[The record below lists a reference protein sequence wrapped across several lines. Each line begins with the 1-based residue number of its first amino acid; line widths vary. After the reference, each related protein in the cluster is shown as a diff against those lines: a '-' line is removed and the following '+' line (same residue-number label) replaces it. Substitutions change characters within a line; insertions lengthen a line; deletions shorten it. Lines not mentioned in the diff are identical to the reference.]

1 MRPSVS
7 YVSMKTRLA
16 AFRGRRPTQPTTSG
30 HRLASNIFYQLG
42 SQSLLLVLSFV
53 FSPYVVHRLG
63 VELYGL
69 LILAGITTNY
79 FAIVE
84 LGLGQASVK
93 FLADA
98 YARRDW
104 TGLRLM
110 LWTSVL
116 TYFALSAVGALGLVA
131 LTPWLTRLLRV
142 PQASI
147 ILTEQVLYLCALGLA
162 VSMMGSIFS
171 SVPRALERFDIV
183 SYLSVPAGVGQLV
196 LNLLLLYF
204 GYSIRALV
212 VGGVVIQTLVL
223 VANIGVACHLLYP
236 LGRPV
241 FDRAALRQLLGF
253 GGLVSISQVV
263 VPVLAHLE
271 KFIIGRVLTLSAVA
285 FYSVPY
291 NLVWALT
298 YIPGSVSGVMFPAFS
313 RLTVEG
319 DHGRRSYLLVRGT
332 KYVLAAILPVAV
344 VLSIFSHRFLAAWM
358 GPEFALRSTEVLQ
371 VLAFA
376 VVINSVSDPA
386 YQALQAM
393 GRPGIPAAF
402 NVLEVCIHIPLCF
415 VLIGRYGVLGGA
427 IAWAVRVSLNSL
439 LLTVAFTRVT
449 GMSYGS
455 FVSGAL
461 LRPAVAAAAL
471 LPLVCAAAYWFPDL
485 NRVATIL
492 GMTAVGL
499 IYWTGVFALALDRE
513 DRHHFRMFTGRWIHW
528 PGLMPAAPPPVK
540 IT

>member
-1 MRPSVS
+1 MPPRAS
-7 YVSMKTRLA
+7 YVSLKTRLQI
-16 AFRGRRPTQPTTSG
+16 FRGRPAKPATSAQ
-30 HRLASNIFYQLG
+30 RLASNVVYQLG
-42 SQSLLLVLSFV
+42 SQSLLLALSFV

-63 VELYGL
+63 VDLYGL

-84 LGLGQASVK
+84 LGLGQATVK

-104 TGLRLM
+104 NGLRLI

-116 TYFALSAVGALGLVA
+116 TYFALSAIGALGLVA

-142 PQASI
+142 PRASM
-147 ILTEQVLYLCALGLA
+147 ILTEQVLYICAAGLA

-171 SVPRALERFDIV
+171 SVPRAFERFDIV
-183 SYLSVPAGVGQLV
+183 SYLSVPAGVGQLAV
-196 LNLLLLYF
+196 NVLLLYF
-204 GYSIRALV
+204 GYSIRSL
-212 VGGVVIQTLVL
+212 VGGGVAIQTLVL
-223 VANIGVACHLLYP
+223 VAYIGVARHLLHP

-241 FDRAALRQLLGF
+241 FCRRALRELLGF
-253 GGLVSISQVV
+253 GGLVSVSQVV
-263 VPVLAHLE
+263 VPVLAHVE

-291 NLVWALT
+291 NLVWSLT
-298 YIPGSVSGVMFPAFS
+298 YIPGSVSGVLFPAFS

-319 DHGRRSYLLVRGT
+319 DHGRRSQLLVRGT

-344 VLSIFSHRFLAAWM
+344 VLAIFSRKFLAAWM
-358 GPEFALRSTEVLQ
+358 GPDFAARSTGVLQ

-376 VVINSVSDPA
+376 VVVNSVSDPA

-402 NVLEVCIHIPLCF
+402 NILEVFIHVPLCF
-415 VLIGRYGVLGGA
+415 FLIGRYGVLGGA

-439 LLTVAFTRVT
+439 LLTAAFTRVT
-449 GMSYGS
+449 GISYRS

-461 LRPAVAAAAL
+461 LRPAAAAAGL
-471 LPLVCAAAYWFPDL
+471 LPVVLAAAYWFPEL

-492 GMTAVGL
+492 AMAAVGSV
-499 IYWTGVFALALDRE
+499 YWTGVFALSLDRE
-513 DRHHFRMFTGRWIHW
+513 DRRHLGPLAARWIHW

>member
-1 MRPSVS
+1 
-7 YVSMKTRLA
+7 MKNLLQ
-16 AFRGRRPTQPTTSG
+16 AFRRGRPAKPATTTQ
-30 HRLASNIFYQLG
+30 RLASNVLYQLG
-42 SQSLLLVLSFV
+42 SQSLLLVLTFV

-63 VELYGL
+63 VDLYGL

-98 YARRDW
+98 YARRDAA
-104 TGLRLM
+104 GLRLM
-110 LWTSVL
+110 LWTSAL
-116 TYFALSAVGALGLVA
+116 TYLALSAVGSLGLVA
-131 LTPWLTRLLRV
+131 LTPWLTHLLRV
-142 PQASI
+142 PQASTL
-147 ILTEQVLYLCALGLA
+147 LTEQVLYICALGLA
-162 VSMMGSIFS
+162 VSMMGSIFA

-183 SYLSVPAGVGQLV
+183 TFLSVPAGVGQLA
-196 LNLLLLYF
+196 LNLLLLDL
-204 GYSIRALV
+204 GYSIRGLV
-212 VGGVVIQTLVL
+212 VGGVVIQSLVL
-223 VANIGVACHLLYP
+223 VAYIGVARHLLHP
-236 LGRPV
+236 LGRPAY
-241 FDRAALRQLLGF
+241 DRAALRQLLGF
-253 GGLVSISQVV
+253 GGLVSVSQVV
-263 VPVLAHLE
+263 VPVLAHVE
-271 KFIIGRVLTLSAVA
+271 KFIIGRVLTLSAVG

-298 YIPGSVSGVMFPAFS
+298 YIPGSVSGVLFPAFS

-319 DHGRRSYLLVRGT
+319 DSGRRSQLLVRGT
-332 KYVLAAILPVAV
+332 KYVFTAILPVAV
-344 VLSIFSHRFLAAWM
+344 VLAIFSRKFLAAWM
-358 GPEFALRSTEVLQ
+358 GPDFALRSTGVLQ

-376 VVINSVSDPA
+376 VVVNSVSDPA

-402 NVLEVCIHIPLCF
+402 NVVEVCIHIPLCF
-415 VLIGRYGVLGGA
+415 LLIARYGVLGGA

-439 LLTVAFTRVT
+439 LLTVAFARVT
-449 GMSYGS
+449 RISYGS

-461 LRPAVAAAAL
+461 LRPAIAATAL

-485 NRVATIL
+485 NRVAAIVA
-492 GMTAVGL
+492 MAAVGSF
-499 IYWTGVFALALDRE
+499 YWAGVFALALDRE
-513 DRHHFRMFTGRWIHW
+513 DRRHLGMLAARWIHW